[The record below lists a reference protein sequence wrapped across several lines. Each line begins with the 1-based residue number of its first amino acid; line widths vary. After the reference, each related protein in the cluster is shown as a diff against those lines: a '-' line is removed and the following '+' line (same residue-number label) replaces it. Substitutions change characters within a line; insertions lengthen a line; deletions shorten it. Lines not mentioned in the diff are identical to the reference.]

1 LNFYNFKQNKSSI
14 LNMTIYTRK
23 KLGGTYLLVSLAL
36 LAIVALANSAP
47 LRELEEEAIQQK
59 STALP
64 KGTE

>member
-1 LNFYNFKQNKSSI
+1 
-14 LNMTIYTRK
+14 MTIYTRK